1 LLVDIISVVA
11 STLRLDRERQVHR
24 HPVGV
29 EPLAD
34 ERVDADRIPPT
45 STGSNAWKPMRCV
58 SVPPVPWTLLS
69 PSRSLDLH
77 RVLAMVLFVDF
88 TGRTVGVV
96 RLGDQ
101 LIAAVFLGNAGDLDS
116 SAGMV

>member
-1 LLVDIISVVA
+1 M
-11 STLRLDRERQVHR
+11 
-24 HPVGV
+24 
-29 EPLAD
+29 
-34 ERVDADRIPPT
+34 RIAFPST
-45 STGSNAWKPMRCV
+45 STRSNAWMLMRCV
-58 SVPPVPWTLLS
+58 SVPPVPWTFLS

-101 LIAAVFLGNAGDLDS
+101 LIAAIFLGNAGDLDS
-116 SAGMV
+116 STRMV